1 MYYASLESK
10 VDKFWW
16 KVFSEYILE
25 TELKKTSSFNIEAPL
40 KI

>member
-1 MYYASLESK
+1 MVLSGMYYASLESK

-25 TELKKTSSFNIEAPL
+25 TELKKLPHLT
-40 KI
+40 